1 MLPTLTPEM
10 ACQLTTDMFNKQG
23 NLLSLWQVL
32 GDNFYPERS
41 DFRYQNTLGS
51 ELADATVDS
60 YPLIARRDL
69 GNSFHAMLRDGQ
81 WFELTVG
88 QGVETDRDGLMW
100 MEYATKKQFKAIST
114 RESNFER
121 AVKNGDMDFATFG
134 NTVISIEPNKAFNG
148 VVFRNWH
155 LRDCA
160 WEEDES
166 GNVETVARKWTPTLH
181 DMARIFGIES
191 LSNEQKKTFEKTPF
205 ATTSVQH
212 LVVPAEL
219 THDERFIGK
228 YKYVSMFIDTKNK
241 RFIEQRGINYKYYV
255 VPRFQTIAGS
265 AYAYSPATIVALP
278 DARTLQAM
286 TYTLLEA
293 AERYARPP
301 IVATQQVVTGVV
313 DLRPNGI
320 TWVDNEYDERLG
332 AALRSLDQ
340 NKGGYPIGATERG
353 RIYDILNKAFYLDTL
368 SLPLDGQEMTAYEV
382 QERMKQY
389 RRANLPLF
397 APMEKD
403 YNGQLCETTFDLM
416 MMMGQFGSP
425 HDIPMSLQG
434 QDVAFKY
441 KSPLTSDEEE
451 EKMNR
456 FQQTSQM
463 LREAVELDPAVSDN
477 LDFDAAFR
485 DAVDGIKAPLKWL
498 RPDEEVAQVRESRLA
513 QQAAQMAAEAGGTGA
528 PG

>member
-1 MLPTLTPEM
+1 M
-10 ACQLTTDMFNKQG
+10 AVKMADDLFNKQTPLI
-23 NLLSLWQVL
+23 NLWQTL
-32 GDNFYPERS
+32 ADNFYPERS
-41 DFRYQNTLGS
+41 DFRFRNGLGS

-60 YPLIARRDL
+60 YPLLARRDL

-81 WFELTVG
+81 WFDLTVG
-88 QGVETDRDGLMW
+88 KDVETDRDGKLW
-100 MEYATKKQFKAIST
+100 MEYATKRQMKAIST

-121 AVKNGDMDFATFG
+121 SVKEGDMDFATFG
-134 NTVISIEPNKAFNG
+134 NAVLSVEPNRLFND
-148 VVFRNWH
+148 VVYRSWH

-160 WEEDES
+160 WDEDEG
-166 GNVETVARKWTPTLH
+166 GNVETVARKWQPTFHQL
-181 DMARIFGIES
+181 MRTFGPDALTTEM
-191 LSNEQKKTFEKTPF
+191 KTAHEKTPF
-205 ATTSVQH
+205 ATTSLYHIVM
-212 LVVPAEL
+212 PAEL
-219 THDERFIGK
+219 TQDEEFIGK
-228 YKYVSMFIDTKNK
+228 YKYVSWFIDKK
-241 RFIEQRGINYKYYV
+241 SKHVIEKRGINYKYYV

-265 AYAYSPATIVALP
+265 PYAYSPATIIALP

-301 IVATQQVVTGVV
+301 MVATQQVITGVV

-332 AALRSLDQ
+332 AALKSLDQ

-353 RIYDILNKAFYLDTL
+353 RIYEILNKAFYLE
-368 SLPLDGQEMTAYEV
+368 SLNLPTTGQEMTAYEV

-389 RRANLPLF
+389 RRQNLPLF

-403 YNGQLCETTFDLM
+403 YNGQLCETTFDLL

-425 HDIPMSLQG
+425 HDIPRSLQG
-434 QDVAFKY
+434 QDIEFKY

-456 FQQTSQM
+456 FQQTGQM
-463 LREAVELDPAVSDN
+463 LAQAVELDPATADN
-477 LDFDAAFR
+477 IDFDTAFR
-485 DAVDGIKAPLKWL
+485 DAVEGIKVPLKWL
-498 RPDEEVAQVRESRLA
+498 RPFEEIVEVRQTRMA
-513 QQAAQMAAEAGGTGA
+513 QQAATLAAEAGVSGEA
-528 PG
+528 A